1 MGNDIFCIRQNI
13 QQVRLAEFAHK
24 GATDGRSVHL
34 KRFFLQYSER
44 TENKAQHSHTRRS
57 SRDSAR
63 KIEYA
68 SLGARSMRSA
78 TGAIHHSSTG
88 KILLTPAA
96 FPARK
101 IGLGWS
107 DSTHPRVPARNS
119 LHCAK
124 HGVTGLVTREIN
136 FAKRI
141 RSAFPRCHSGEE
153 SMPLTPSE
161 SAAA

>member
-24 GATDGRSVHL
+24 GATDDRSIHL
-34 KRFFLQYSER
+34 KRFFSQYSAR
-44 TENKAQHSHTRRS
+44 TENKAQHSRTRRS

-78 TGAIHHSSTG
+78 ARAIHHSSTG
-88 KILLTPAA
+88 TNPPHAGGIS
-96 FPARK
+96 RSQ